1 MNIVL
6 TGSSDLHGALNRDVP
21 GLRAECINQAQRVSD
36 GVWIETVLVRTT
48 PRQDLAL
55 LATRDE
61 LSRIVLETLDQAAT
75 GELAVP
81 VEVRD
86 LLKILPAELRD
97 GLEADL
103 TQRTALLDDV
113 RALLLA
119 SLDRGA

>member
-1 MNIVL
+1 M
-6 TGSSDLHGALNRDVP
+6 
-21 GLRAECINQAQRVSD
+21 RAECINQAQRVSD

-81 VEVRD
+81 GDVRD
-86 LLKILPAELRD
+86 LLKILPVELRD